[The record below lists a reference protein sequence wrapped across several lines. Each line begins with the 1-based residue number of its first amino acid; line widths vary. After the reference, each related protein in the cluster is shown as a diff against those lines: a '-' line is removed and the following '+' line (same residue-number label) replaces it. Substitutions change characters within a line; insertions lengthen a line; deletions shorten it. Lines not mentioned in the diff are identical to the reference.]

1 MHDIWVCTMKRSTK
15 TIIQYTIAVG
25 LLISGIM
32 LTLIGSISRNGN
44 RTMEYVGR
52 YIDELS
58 VTTATHVADVLE
70 DKLDTIETMAYLYG
84 QSATGVDEEML
95 AKVEERS
102 GFDWMRF
109 LTPDGTDH
117 TSDGQTTDV
126 GDREYFL
133 RGMEGSSGMCEV
145 LQSRINGEKLIGFY
159 APVYDKDTVSGV
171 LVGFLSAQTVSDI
184 LAADPYDF
192 PADTHILRQD
202 GTDLGAYLA
211 AAKEDGCRLLQ
222 MDKPENADG
231 RAEMLSAA
239 KAQKSCRFTFRG
251 LTDES
256 VGCVEPIRGTDWSL
270 VQIFPPEAA
279 RVVVHAANK
288 DAVKTLVT
296 TLLIFLCFIVFL
308 IISYRKSAQ
317 IRSKELARNQI
328 NVLMRNVTED
338 YAYLIDVDLETKKE
352 VPYQL
357 DAGADMDYWVAEG
370 QEYNRGLVC
379 FASTYVAEY
388 DRARFMEHM
397 NLTTLTEVLKQQKD
411 FYIEYD
417 AVVKGQTRRF
427 QEKCTISDAEP
438 FANHMLISIRDISD
452 STAQLE
458 NDLDQNQKN
467 A

>member
-1 MHDIWVCTMKRSTK
+1 MKRSTK

-25 LLISGIM
+25 LLLSGIM
-32 LTLIGSISRNGN
+32 LTLIGSISRNGK
-44 RTMEYVGR
+44 RTMEYVER

-58 VTTATHVADVLE
+58 VTTATHVADVFG

-133 RGMEGSSGMCEV
+133 RGMDGSSGMCEV
-145 LQSRINGEKLIGFY
+145 LKSRINGEKLIGFY
-159 APVYDKDTVSGV
+159 APVYDKDSISGV

-184 LAADPYDF
+184 LAAEPYDY

-202 GTDLGAYLA
+202 GTDLGAYLSVLD
-211 AAKEDGCRLLQ
+211 EGSCSLQ
-222 MDKPENADG
+222 LMDEPENADG
-231 RAEMLSAA
+231 RADMLSAV
-239 KAQKSCRFTFRG
+239 KAQTSCRFTFHG

-279 RVVVHAANK
+279 RLVVQAANK
-288 DAVKTLVT
+288 DAVRTLIM

-317 IRSKELARNQI
+317 LRSKELARNQI

-338 YAYLIDVDLETKKE
+338 YVYLLDVDLETRKE

-357 DAGADMDYWVAEG
+357 DAGADMDYWAEG

-417 AVVKGQTRRF
+417 AVVRGQTRRF

-438 FANHMLISIRDISD
+438 FVNHMLVSIRDISD

-458 NDLDQNQKN
+458 NDPDQKQKHT
-467 A
+467 